1 MATSARIDEL
11 RKKFDENPR
20 RYFAPYANEFRKQ
33 GDLSQAI
40 ALCRTHLPN
49 QPGHISGHI
58 VLAQALY
65 ESRELAE
72 ARGVFE
78 QALDLDPENLIAL
91 RYLGD
96 IAREQGTPAAAS
108 SWYKRV
114 LEADPRNDE
123 IRELIRVVDEE
134 AAAAVAELSR
144 QPTPVS
150 TPVVEPVE
158 AQEEQSWDAHPHADP
173 LNWVG
178 EPAQADSAEPSIE
191 ALASS
196 PTPPFSPVQVHHD
209 LGELEAVAEP
219 EHTDWFAAPEQAAAV
234 RASDE
239 EFPEFPADLA
249 EAAEPLAERLSEA
262 QAQAPVAEAADH
274 LEINLGSLEVGSQ
287 ENAGSGYESPEFVP
301 LAGTIDLSDAAA
313 APEPV
318 AAELSSY
325 EPEAVVADVSS
336 FEPEPIVAEVS
347 EFEPEPIVAEVP
359 ASEPEPVVAE
369 VSPFASDE
377 LDAPV
382 AAVAPREEVEFEAM
396 FDEVAL
402 PASEPVEA
410 AVDGAIEAAF
420 DGAADASVD
429 DRVEAAVD
437 AASGEWDPMVGR
449 TPAFNAPVSE
459 EPPAPFVTE
468 TMAELYLQQGFDEE
482 ALAIYRQLLAQDPA
496 DDTLRARVEALE
508 AGARSPTV
516 TPLQTP
522 ALEPRGPSI
531 RDFFR
536 SIATRGVDV
545 ASPVDDRPV
554 AIATVVDDVAVRAT
568 SSFSGVAHADE
579 ALTQPDADDVRGGD
593 GLAAMFREQAPNA
606 SDELAA
612 QSLAGAFGLPSTPVA
627 PELSLDALF
636 GQLPSAQADAVTSA
650 FRAGSSEPSVPLT
663 PGPDGEANADVEQ
676 FTAWLEGL
684 KKK

>member
-96 IAREQGTPAAAS
+96 IAREQGAPAAAS

-134 AAAAVAELSR
+134 AAVALTELSR

-158 AQEEQSWDAHPHADP
+158 AQDEQSWDAHPHADS
-173 LNWVG
+173 LNWVD
-178 EPAQADSAEPSIE
+178 EPAQAVPVEPGIE

-249 EAAEPLAERLSEA
+249 SAAEPLAERLSEA
-262 QAQAPVAEAADH
+262 PAQTPVAEVADH
-274 LEINLGSLEVGSQ
+274 IEINLGSLDLGAQ
-287 ENAGSGYESPEFVP
+287 ENGGSGYESPEFAP
-301 LAGTIDLSDAAA
+301 LAGTIDLSDAPA

-318 AAELSSY
+318 AAEPSY
-325 EPEAVVADVSS
+325 EPEPLVADVSA
-336 FEPEPIVAEVS
+336 FEPEPIGAVVS
-347 EFEPEPIVAEVP
+347 AFEPEPM
-359 ASEPEPVVAE
+359 VAE

-382 AAVAPREEVEFEAM
+382 ATGAPREEVEFEAM

-410 AVDGAIEAAF
+410 AVDGAIEAAL

-496 DDTLRARVEALE
+496 DATLRARVEALE

-522 ALEPRGPSI
+522 ALEQRGPSI

-554 AIATVVDDVAVRAT
+554 AIATVVDDAPVRAT
-568 SSFSGVAHADE
+568 PSFSGVAHADE
-579 ALTQPDADDVRGGD
+579 ALTQPDADDVRGSD

>member
-96 IAREQGTPAAAS
+96 IAREQGAPAAAS

-123 IRELIRVVDEE
+123 IRELIRVVDQE
-134 AAAAVAELSR
+134 AAAALSELSR

-150 TPVVEPVE
+150 TPVVDAV
-158 AQEEQSWDAHPHADP
+158 AQDEQSWDAHPHADS
-173 LNWVG
+173 LNWVD
-178 EPAQADSAEPSIE
+178 EPVQAESAEPSIE

-219 EHTDWFAAPEQAAAV
+219 EHTDWFAAPEQAAAA

-239 EFPEFPADLA
+239 EFPEFPSDLA
-249 EAAEPLAERLSEA
+249 EAAGPLAERLSESS
-262 QAQAPVAEAADH
+262 APVAEVADH
-274 LEINLGSLEVGSQ
+274 LEMNLGALDLSAAKNTS
-287 ENAGSGYESPEFVP
+287 SGYESPEFVP
-301 LAGTIDLSDAAA
+301 LAGSIDLSDAAA
-313 APEPV
+313 APTEPEPIV
-318 AAELSSY
+318 AEVPSY
-325 EPEAVVADVSS
+325 EAEPVVADVSAFEPEPIAALAS
-336 FEPEPIVAEVS
+336 AFEPEPIVAEV
-347 EFEPEPIVAEVP
+347 A
-359 ASEPEPVVAE
+359 ASEPEPAVAE
-369 VSPFASDE
+369 VSPFASDV
-377 LDAPV
+377 LDAPI
-382 AAVAPREEVEFEAM
+382 AAVASREEVEFEAM
-396 FDEVAL
+396 FDEVAP

-420 DGAADASVD
+420 DDTAHASVD

-449 TPAFNAPVSE
+449 TPAFNTPVNE

-496 DDTLRARVEALE
+496 DATLRARVEALE

-522 ALEPRGPSI
+522 AQEPQGPSV

-536 SIATRGVDV
+536 TIATRGVDV

-554 AIATVVDDVAVRAT
+554 AIATVVDDVSARVT
-568 SSFSGVAHADE
+568 PSFSGVAHADE
-579 ALTQPDADDVRGGD
+579 ALTQPDGEEGRGGD
-593 GLAAMFREQAPNA
+593 GLAAMFREQGSNA
-606 SDELAA
+606 ADELAA
-612 QSLAGAFGLPSTPVA
+612 QSLAGAFGLPASPVS
-627 PELSLDALF
+627 PELSLDTLF

-650 FRAGSSEPSVPLT
+650 VRAGSSEPSVPLT
-663 PGPDGEANADVEQ
+663 SGPDGEANADVEQ